1 MCVKAIL
8 IIAMECVTKVMP
20 FEIGLEGGEGLSCLG
35 RFLGTGSSKGTNA
48 DVGKCTPSTSCSSF
62 GIFNDPLAYL
72 VFLLPLFVYNIIC
85 TFLSMLK
92 YLPYEYRLVGVHR
105 LSSHVHVIFFRTIKQ
120 NRNKLVNGSYVIYV
134 CVFKYIL
141 LLLKLLYIHI
151 FFLYFYHSSFSLIL
165 PLLFQIEPLIYL
177 FS

>member
-85 TFLSMLK
+85 TFFIHAK
-92 YLPYEYRLVGVHR
+92 I
-105 LSSHVHVIFFRTIKQ
+105 SSLWISSCWCTPSFFTSSCDFFRTIKQ

>member
-1 MCVKAIL
+1 MYLLNVEYCFKHLDLSVSILDKHNHLLVEFISTRERQKINRKNKFSACYLALCNMQKIKQRLGLRNMCMCVKAIL

-85 TFLSMLK
+85 TFFIHAK
-92 YLPYEYRLVGVHR
+92 I
-105 LSSHVHVIFFRTIKQ
+105 SS
-120 NRNKLVNGSYVIYV
+120 L
-134 CVFKYIL
+134 
-141 LLLKLLYIHI
+141 
-151 FFLYFYHSSFSLIL
+151 
-165 PLLFQIEPLIYL
+165 
-177 FS
+177 